1 MGGGTGEIE
10 GKTAPGAQ
18 QKRLAGQLERGE
30 IMTLMGMLERRYNML
45 ASQATIDDDVQ
56 ALRRRLKIIMEKL
69 EKVLRRVERMD

>member
-1 MGGGTGEIE
+1 
-10 GKTAPGAQ
+10 
-18 QKRLAGQLERGE
+18 
-30 IMTLMGMLERRYNML
+30 MTLMGMLERRYNML